1 MDLEESLRMLVNLQE
16 TSEYIV
22 DSQRKNWITL
32 LDEDEDEEDNVV
44 KMAKEKQIDLPSFSL
59 VRDTSLKIE
68 KLGGRGVK
76 NPSTEQKESKPEKE
90 KIPKVIAKLM
100 GLNELPKHENLMHT
114 SEEDLSS
121 KSKRERHVIEQTTN
135 ERNTTFVSQAEK
147 NMLANNISLRGVV
160 HDPKEFK
167 PMDKPVMQAKPGFKE
182 IWIPVEKQ
190 NGNNILPRNQQHKSP
205 YNVELQQQSMA
216 LKSES
221 PKEKRRWET
230 KEQQI

>member
-135 ERNTTFVSQAEK
+135 ER
-147 NMLANNISLRGVV
+147 
-160 HDPKEFK
+160 
-167 PMDKPVMQAKPGFKE
+167 DKPVIQAKPGFKE

>member
-68 KLGGRGVK
+68 KLEGRGVK

-90 KIPKVIAKLM
+90 KIPK
-100 GLNELPKHENLMHT
+100 
-114 SEEDLSS
+114 
-121 KSKRERHVIEQTTN
+121 
-135 ERNTTFVSQAEK
+135 
-147 NMLANNISLRGVV
+147 
-160 HDPKEFK
+160 
-167 PMDKPVMQAKPGFKE
+167 DKPVMQAKPGFKE